1 MLPQPALIPFH
12 LQDHFKNEIA
22 KMEAAGIIEEHTGPG
37 PWIPNPVL
45 APKDDRGT
53 HLAVNMREANKA
65 ILSTNIPIPRAKD
78 IWASLSGCKY
88 FSKLDFKSAF
98 HQIEIAQES
107 QYITV
112 FHAGNHLIR
121 YRCLTM
127 GSKPAL
133 AELTKALLP
142 LSKEFCEAHVIQ
154 DDVIIGTKILEHHQE
169 ILPRILHKTEGV
181 RLTLNEEKCIF
192 RKHEI
197 PFWGLLITK
206 DGVKPDPEKVEAL
219 NHTGP
224 PETKEDAMSFLS
236 MI

>member
-98 HQIEIAQES
+98 HQIKITQES
-107 QYITV
+107 
-112 FHAGNHLIR
+112 
-121 YRCLTM
+121 
-127 GSKPAL
+127 
-133 AELTKALLP
+133 
-142 LSKEFCEAHVIQ
+142 
-154 DDVIIGTKILEHHQE
+154 
-169 ILPRILHKTEGV
+169 
-181 RLTLNEEKCIF
+181 
-192 RKHEI
+192 
-197 PFWGLLITK
+197 
-206 DGVKPDPEKVEAL
+206 
-219 NHTGP
+219 
-224 PETKEDAMSFLS
+224 
-236 MI
+236 